1 MAILTPRRRFL
12 TGALGLAGAGLLGG
26 CDRFAGTEAGRR
38 TLRLG
43 EDANLFVQR
52 LLLSPASLAREFPDS
67 AISPWFKPNG
77 TIDPPDR
84 DYRALAAAK
93 FADFKLAVDGLVE
106 RPLALG
112 LSDLRALPARS
123 QTTRHDCVEGWSC
136 IGRWTGAPL
145 SEILT
150 RAGLKPQARYVVFH
164 CADTLEYAGGGL
176 EGARLRPETPTQVR
190 HVQVAAAGDGAD
202 DWGGAEPETEAPDTR
217 RPIRYYESVD
227 LVDAVHPQT
236 ILAYDLN
243 GTPLPVGNGAPLRL
257 RLERQ
262 LGYKM
267 AKYVMRIEVVASLA
281 GIGEGLGGYWE
292 DRGYEWYAGI

>member
-1 MAILTPRRRFL
+1 MALLTPRRRFL
-12 TGALGLAGAGLLGG
+12 ATSLGLVSAAALGG
-26 CDRFAGTEAGRR
+26 CDRFAGTDAGRR

-43 EDANLFVQR
+43 EDANRFAQR
-52 LLLSPASLAREFPDS
+52 LLLSPAALAREFPDS

-77 TIDPPDR
+77 TIDPPDQ
-84 DYRALAAAK
+84 DYRALAGAK
-93 FADFKLAVDGLVE
+93 FTAYRLAVDGLVE
-106 RPLALG
+106 QPLSLG
-112 LSDLRALPARS
+112 LSDLRALPART

-164 CADTLEYAGGGL
+164 CADTMEYAGGL
-176 EGARLRPETPTQVR
+176 DGARLQPETPDHVR
-190 HVQVAAAGDGAD
+190 HIQLAAAGSD
-202 DWGGAEPETEAPDTR
+202 DWGGGEPEAQEPDR
-217 RPIRYYESVD
+217 RTPIRYYESID
-227 LVDAVHPQT
+227 LVDALHPQT

-243 GTPLPVGNGAPLRL
+243 GSPLPVGNGAPLRL
-257 RLERQ
+257 RVERQ

-267 AKYVMRIEVVASLA
+267 AKYVMRIEVVDALT
-281 GIGEGLGGYWE
+281 GIGGGLGGYWE